1 VGLRPRLACSVDFA
15 SRWTL
20 CKALVAFVCVYVEH
34 ITVGDLQVLASY
46 VSLAIFYYHSQPEA
60 IHFRSVPSVRRSD
73 QATRRGGSSRGLK
86 MLDAPAILVWRVS
99 LVLLEFKGV
108 ETHLVDSEPDWRGVR
123 EEWSWAFR
131 YSRT

>member
-1 VGLRPRLACSVDFA
+1 
-15 SRWTL
+15 
-20 CKALVAFVCVYVEH
+20 
-34 ITVGDLQVLASY
+34 
-46 VSLAIFYYHSQPEA
+46 
-60 IHFRSVPSVRRSD
+60 
-73 QATRRGGSSRGLK
+73 

-99 LVLLEFKGV
+99 LVLLEFEGV